1 MTAAGGAE
9 LTVQGLTLSFG
20 GNVALNGVDLKASAG
35 EMVSLVGPNGAG
47 KTTVF
52 NCITGF
58 YRPERGEVRLD
69 GQLLTGRPPH
79 RIAAMGIARTFQNVE
94 LFQLSVLDNILLGR
108 HALMRAGLLRSA
120 FFTRFEAK
128 EEEAHRKRAEEILAF
143 LGISALRH
151 EQVGNLPLGTQ
162 KLVEIGRALALEPR
176 VLLLDEPTAA
186 MGRDDKEH
194 VARHILRIRRSLGI
208 TIVLIEHDM
217 RFVMDLSDRVFV
229 LNFGENLAVG
239 TPQEVTANPDVVR
252 AYLGEH
258 AVADEAES
266 MAAAATGSSDRN
278 ATEAG

>member
-20 GNVALNGVDLKASAG
+20 GNVALNRVDLRASAG
-35 EMVSLVGPNGAG
+35 EMISLVGPNGAG
-47 KTTVF
+47 KTSVF

-58 YRPERGEVRLD
+58 YRPQQGEVRLD
-69 GQLLTGRPPH
+69 GDLLTGRPPH

-94 LFQLSVLDNILLGR
+94 LFRLSVLDNILLGR
-108 HALMRAGLLRSA
+108 HALMRAGLLRST

-128 EEEAHRKRAEEILAF
+128 EEAANRQRAEEILAF
-143 LGISALRH
+143 LGISSRRH

-186 MGRDDKEH
+186 MGRDDKED

-208 TIVLIEHDM
+208 TIILIEHDM

-239 TPQEVTANPDVVR
+239 TPREVTANPDVVR

-258 AVADEAES
+258 AVADDAES
-266 MAAAATGSSDRN
+266 GPAAATTSSARN